1 MRNLKAHQASSG
13 TAGRRVSDFISSLS
27 WLVWKITVI
36 KKAAK
41 YSAERK
47 GILSS
52 PPPPVTF
59 SVAGCFLHDLSV
71 PPGPCCRALCGAR
84 GMVITAS
91 LADVVLISRE
101 RCRCK
106 MRVPTQWTQANRKV
120 IPARAMIRPFSP
132 HSAAASFSAT
142 LSLRDSCDIA
152 KSIPNAALIALSVRL
167 STQGSI
173 SELWHAPSDPN
184 TLFTVLAP
192 PFRKWWEE
200 SEHHTYL
207 VDALASLVL
216 CRYSPYLANSRGNV
230 FKMEDYG

>member
-52 PPPPVTF
+52 PHLPSPSAWPAAFCMTSPF
-59 SVAGCFLHDLSV
+59 
-71 PPGPCCRALCGAR
+71 PPGPCCRALCGAG

-101 RCRCK
+101 RCRSK
-106 MRVPTQWTQANRKV
+106 MRVTTQWTRANRKV

-132 HSAAASFSAT
+132 HSTADSFSTT

-152 KSIPNAALIALSVRL
+152 ESIPNAALIALSARL
-167 STQGSI
+167 SAQGSI

-192 PFRKWWEE
+192 PFR
-200 SEHHTYL
+200 
-207 VDALASLVL
+207 
-216 CRYSPYLANSRGNV
+216 N
-230 FKMEDYG
+230 